1 MGAWAC
7 LAGKPV
13 FPAAASDECRVL
25 ISLPFS
31 VFRGAGGCARSPRPP
46 PAPPLP
52 RSPVLLFSSVLLNTC
67 SLPTLLTRGCCWAG
81 FVSDPGKCWAVC
93 RASQNSLRLPA
104 KDREP
109 DRVRPPWTRRA

>member
-25 ISLPFS
+25 VSLPFS
-31 VFRGAGGCARSPRPP
+31 VFRGAGGCVRSPRPP

-52 RSPVLLFSSVLLNTC
+52 GPAVQFGAAQH
-67 SLPTLLTRGCCWAG
+67 LLTSHPVDTGLLLGW
-81 FVSDPGKCWAVC
+81 VC
-93 RASQNSLRLPA
+93 F
-104 KDREP
+104 
-109 DRVRPPWTRRA
+109 